1 MRHRHLLFG
10 DAQGGFAANPTLKSR
25 FSFYADLT
33 DSSTTTESV
42 AGNDLTNNGVVT
54 FVAGGTPAGYSNY
67 VVASSQYLSRASVG
81 AVEVVAGQSFCISAW
96 VYLDDLLTANKAIVG
111 KDISGGREY
120 YLYHLQSVN
129 RFTVEFNIGGTI
141 RQQQYAGTVPTKE
154 TWYHVVAWF
163 DASTGRMS
171 TTVNDGTPVVSSVIA
186 GNLVPSS
193 TEFNIGSRRFAGNN
207 NFMGGRIT
215 RVGIGRFVPTAAE
228 ITHLFNAGSGRL
240 YSEITI

>member
-10 DAQGGFAANPTLKSR
+10 DAQGGFAANPTLRSK

-33 DSSTTTESV
+33 DGSTTTEAV
-42 AGNDLTNNGVVT
+42 AANDLTNNAVVT
-54 FVAGGTPAGYSNY
+54 FVAGGTPAGYSKY
-67 VVASSQYLSRASVG
+67 VVASSQYLSRASFG

-96 VYLDDLLTANKAIVG
+96 VNLDDLLTANKAIVG
-111 KDISGGREY
+111 KDVSGGREY
-120 YLYHLQSVN
+120 YLSHVVGTN
-129 RFTVEFNIGGTI
+129 RFTLDLNVGGTM
-141 RQQQYAGTVPTKE
+141 RTVTNATVPLKE

-163 DASTGRMS
+163 DAGTGRMS
-171 TTVNDGTPVVSSVIA
+171 ITVDNGTPVVSLVLS

-193 TEFNIGSRRFAGNN
+193 TEFNIGSRRFVGNI

-228 ITHLFNAGSGRL
+228 ITHLFNAGAGRL